1 MQFTHVVELGT
12 VFEHE
17 QDISHKLLR
26 GKIVCVAV
34 SAEPVPDD
42 RQIHGLLDDLIIM
55 TGLYID
61 KDKKNEQI

>member
-26 GKIVCVAV
+26 GKIVRVAV
-34 SAEPVPDD
+34 SAEPVPDN
-42 RQIHGLLDDLIIM
+42 RQIHGFLDDLVIM
-55 TGLYID
+55 TGLCID
-61 KDKKNEQI
+61 KDKK